1 MAAAPPHVERVSHSI
16 RTPRP
21 YRPSLAAGVNAVA
34 RGLYLLLAVLVAL
47 MGLAFHVR
55 NKQTIV
61 LDYFAGTVNVELSL
75 VVVGALVL
83 GAVLGALA
91 MGSALLGLK
100 TEVRRLKRRQQIA
113 GRELASLRAIAAKD
127 VT

>member
-1 MAAAPPHVERVSHSI
+1 MARM
-16 RTPRP
+16 
-21 YRPSLAAGVNAVA
+21 
-34 RGLYLLLAVLVAL
+34 LYVMLAVLVGL
-47 MGLAFHVR
+47 VGLAFHVR

-61 LDYFAGTVNVELSL
+61 LDYFTGTVTIELSL

-83 GAVLGALA
+83 GAVLGAAA
-91 MGSALLGLK
+91 MGSSLLRLQ

-113 GRELASLRAIAAKD
+113 ARELASLRAISAKD

>member
-1 MAAAPPHVERVSHSI
+1 MARVL
-16 RTPRP
+16 
-21 YRPSLAAGVNAVA
+21 YVA
-34 RGLYLLLAVLVAL
+34 LAVLVGL
-47 MGLAFHVR
+47 VGLAFHVR

-61 LDYFAGTVNVELSL
+61 LDYFTGTVTIELSL

-83 GAVLGALA
+83 GAVLGAAA
-91 MGSALLGLK
+91 MGSSLLRLQ

-113 GRELASLRAIAAKD
+113 ARELASLRAISAKD